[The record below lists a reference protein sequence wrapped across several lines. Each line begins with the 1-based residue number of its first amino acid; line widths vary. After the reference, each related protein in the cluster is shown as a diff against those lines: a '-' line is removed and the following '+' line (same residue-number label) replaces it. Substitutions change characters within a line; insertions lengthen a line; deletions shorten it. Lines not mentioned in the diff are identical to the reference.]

1 MGSTAGMH
9 TLIIDT
15 TNLVV
20 SSNLLMSTSKWFS
33 WFAFAFSSTARH
45 LSRTA
50 PMLRR
55 YPAGSTFGSGA
66 FGSGILGS
74 MEGIAID
81 IFEKPGVAGVTGDFS
96 DDCEDMDAMSA
107 RLDEFLREPPEVVD
121 SDVFLREKRPMARG
135 SVVGRTYR
143 GMMSLS
149 RICV

>member
-1 MGSTAGMH
+1 MH

-15 TNLVV
+15 TNFVV
-20 SSNLLMSTSKWFS
+20 SSNLPMSTSKWFS
-33 WFAFAFSSTARH
+33 WFAFAFSSTGRH

-66 FGSGILGS
+66 LGSGILERV
-74 MEGIAID
+74 EGTDIV

-96 DDCEDMDAMSA
+96 EDCEDMEPISA

-135 SVVGRTYR
+135 GVVGWTYQR
-143 GMMSLS
+143 MLSLS
-149 RICV
+149 RLCV